1 VSCRAGWKASGRE
14 QPLEAASSGR
24 IRFLEV
30 KALVG
35 EKIVV
40 IDKGK
45 ARRLGEI
52 YENLAKEEESTRRLR
67 LEMTK

>member
-1 VSCRAGWKASGRE
+1 
-14 QPLEAASSGR
+14 
-24 IRFLEV
+24 LEV

-45 ARRLGEI
+45 ACRLGEI